1 MKILKERIHA
11 LTKRID
17 NISVVP
23 EMPNLNIVKTPREAD
38 KLCKAGGD
46 ISGPTHCVSENCC
59 QLPKITITTL
69 KQQIYITNVYFIEIS
84 P

>member
-38 KLCKAGGD
+38 KLCKAGGIFQD
-46 ISGPTHCVSENCC
+46 QPIVCVNCC

>member
-17 NISVVP
+17 NISVVL

-38 KLCKAGGD
+38 KLCKAGGIFQD
-46 ISGPTHCVSENCC
+46 QPIVCLRIVASF
-59 QLPKITITTL
+59 PK
-69 KQQIYITNVYFIEIS
+69 
-84 P
+84 